1 MKSQRRPILI
11 TFIVAYILYVAA
23 ESRSAGWIAPQLH
36 RVGYS
41 QSIGSLVTASF
52 WGGLAIGRVVGGPL
66 CRRLSDRILV
76 LGGLGLAFV
85 LCVGALSNS
94 LAPYAYPLLGLVTAS
109 VYPMGLIWYT
119 VLCPH
124 DSDGLALLIIFMMA
138 GRDRSRR
145 RESDGLPARDPRG
158 APGHRGLRA
167 GGPGG
172 RCQRPSVQTPS
183 RGLAKTLG
191 DHHVVTH
198 RLGRTVA
205 LADRS
210 AYRDDVPGQC
220 WL

>member
-1 MKSQRRPILI
+1 LLI

-41 QSIGSLVTASF
+41 QSIGSLVTARS
-52 WGGLAIGRVVGGPL
+52 WGLAIGRVVGGPL

-76 LGGLGLAFV
+76 LGGLGLGFV
-85 LCVGALSNS
+85 LGVGAFSNF
-94 LAPYAYPLLGLVTAS
+94 LAPYAYPLLGLVIAS

-124 DSDGLALLIIFMMA
+124 DSDGLALLIFFMMA
-138 GRDRSRR
+138 GRDRSGRR
-145 RESDGLPARDPRG
+145 GSDGLPARDPRG

-167 GGPGG
+167 AGPSG

-198 RLGRTVA
+198 RLGRTVL

-210 AYRDDVPGQC
+210 GYRDDVPDQC